1 MHLPD
6 LVVSTEVKI
15 RAIDVTPHLKTLVC
29 DFELANAQIV
39 FWD

>member
-6 LVVSTEVKI
+6 LVISTEVKI
-15 RAIDVTPHLKTLVC
+15 RAIDVTSHLKTLVC